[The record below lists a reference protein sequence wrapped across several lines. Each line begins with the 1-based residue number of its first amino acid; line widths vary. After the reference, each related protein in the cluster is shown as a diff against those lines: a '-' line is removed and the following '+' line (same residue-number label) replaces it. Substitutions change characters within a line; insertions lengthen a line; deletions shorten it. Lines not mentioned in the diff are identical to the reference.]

1 MRTRTIETKRTL
13 TQAGVSALLTML
25 SLAAVPFF
33 LPDPASA
40 QVLTADAQLYEMS
53 ENAKFQGK
61 GDGRRKATSQLMGWA
76 KPGTPLCPLSALR
89 ALGVTPRPC
98 VVTATGSDDIDLGTG
113 LGDFSGNVKIVVQ
126 GDNPTDS
133 PELVIAKG
141 RFKGDMD
148 FSPAILH
155 GIPYGT
161 VVGKIDFDWNVPRQ
175 PNGPIPFTGIFRLP
189 FVLPGVPDAAIAPL
203 VGPLPLTPFPTFSY
217 VGQTSNGQ
225 SVCTM
230 PDPLASCTR
239 PVYILDIDAFIK
251 SNGQR
256 GWGPVLATEYALGY
270 PTVRFDI
277 KF

>member
-1 MRTRTIETKRTL
+1 MRTTANEAKRTL
-13 TQAGVSALLTML
+13 KQAGVAALAVLG
-25 SLAAVPFF
+25 LAAVPL
-33 LPDPASA
+33 LPVPASA
-40 QVLTADAQLYEMS
+40 QNLTADAQLYEMS
-53 ENAKFQGK
+53 ENAKFQSK

-76 KPGTPLCPLSALR
+76 KPGTPLCPKSVLR
-89 ALGVTPRPC
+89 SLGVTARPC
-98 VVTATGSDDIDLGTG
+98 VVTATGSDDISLGTG
-113 LGDFSGNVKIVVQ
+113 LGDFSGNVKVVVQ
-126 GDNPTDS
+126 GDNPADS

-161 VVGKIDFDWNVPRQ
+161 VVGKIDFDWNVPGQ

-189 FVLPGVPDAAIAPL
+189 FVLPGIPDAAIGL
-203 VGPLPLTPFPTFSY
+203 GPLPLTPFPTFAFT
-217 VGQTSNGQ
+217 GQTSDGNP
-225 SVCTM
+225 VCTT

-239 PVYILDIDAFIK
+239 PLYILDIDAFLK

-256 GWGPVLATEYALGY
+256 GLGPVQAIEYALGY